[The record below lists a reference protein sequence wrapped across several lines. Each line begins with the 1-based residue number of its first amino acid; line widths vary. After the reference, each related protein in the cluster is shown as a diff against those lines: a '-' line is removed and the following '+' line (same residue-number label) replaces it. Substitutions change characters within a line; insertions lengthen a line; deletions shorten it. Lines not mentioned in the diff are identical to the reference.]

1 MVNYFN
7 QIRTL
12 VWKDIVSELRTKET
26 ISSMLIFSLLIPVIF
41 GFAFDPD
48 SDTVKKVFPGVLW
61 VALVFSGILGLNRAF
76 QAEKANDCISG
87 LMLATVDRGVIY
99 LGKMISNFIF
109 MLIVDILTIPILFIL
124 FDYKMK
130 GSPLNL
136 ILVVLLGTWGFIA
149 VGTFLASLA
158 VNTRNSEILL
168 PVILFPLLVPLLIA
182 AVQATGAIVAGE
194 PLSQWSSWFSMLVA
208 YDLIFT
214 VVAWL
219 LFDFVLEV

>member
-1 MVNYFN
+1 MNFIN
-7 QIRTL
+7 QVRTL

-48 SDTVKKVFPGVLW
+48 SDTVKKVFPGALW
-61 VALVFSGILGLNRAF
+61 VTLVFSGILGLNRAF
-76 QAEKANDCISG
+76 QCEKANDCISG

-99 LGKMISNFIF
+99 LGKMISNLIF
-109 MLIVDILTIPILFIL
+109 MLIVDMLTIPVLFIL

-130 GSPLNL
+130 SSPINL
-136 ILVVLLGTWGFIA
+136 IMVIFMGIWGFIA

-158 VNTRNSEILL
+158 VNTRNSEVLL

-182 AVQATGAIVAGE
+182 AVQATGSI
-194 PLSQWSSWFSMLVA
+194 LSGAPFGQWSGWLTILGV

-219 LFDFVLEV
+219 LFDYVLEV